1 MNAKAQKA
9 SPIQLTESELRHY
22 TPEEVVELGLLP
34 FTPGTLRKKAQK
46 REIPHSRAAGK
57 ITFKLWQIREISE
70 MYDARPIAETKRTAT
85 AA

>member
-1 MNAKAQKA
+1 VNAKAQKA
-9 SPIQLTESELRHY
+9 PPTQLTETELRHY

-34 FTPGTLRKKAQK
+34 FTPGTLRKKAQR

-57 ITFKLWQIREISE
+57 ITFRLTHIREIADL
-70 MYDARPIAETKRTAT
+70 YDTRPIAEAKPAL